1 MLNLLRM
8 DLYRIVH
15 SKSFYICFGA
25 LILCNF
31 MTFGILL
38 LLTNP
43 TLRDLVMQ
51 YGAELSAGSDQIK
64 EALSTASILEVY
76 RQGTIGGGLFSVS
89 TGILAS
95 LFTCTDFDCGFIK
108 NIMAAHENKWDYI
121 LSKMCSL
128 ILINLLY
135 LVGSFITLLPL
146 NLISGGVFAWSSTA
160 DILFYLFSAWMVTNG
175 LSALTMLICIVT
187 RSKAAGIAGAICLNG
202 GLIVMILNALLGL
215 FGLQWLTKYSLYVN
229 LASLP
234 SSFEGNY
241 SLQACITGLVF
252 LVIYTVIS
260 KIVLTRRDI

>member
-8 DLYRIVH
+8 DLYRIFR

-25 LILCNF
+25 LILCNLL
-31 MTFGILL
+31 TFGILL

-43 TLRDLVMQ
+43 TLKELIMQ
-51 YGAELSAGSDQIK
+51 YGAEFSAGSEQIK
-64 EALSTASILEVY
+64 EALSGTSILEVF
-76 RQGTIGGGLFSVS
+76 RQGTIGGGLFSVT
-89 TGILAS
+89 TGVLAS
-95 LFTCTDFDCGFIK
+95 LFICTDFDCGFIK
-108 NIMAAHENKWDYI
+108 NIVAAHENKWDYI
-121 LSKMCSL
+121 LSKICSL
-128 ILINLLY
+128 VLINLLY
-135 LVGSFITLLPL
+135 LAGSFLSILPL
-146 NLISGGVFAWSSTA
+146 NLISGGIFAWSYTG
-160 DILFYLFSAWMVTNG
+160 DILFYLFSSWMVTNG

-202 GLIVMILNALLGL
+202 GLIVMIVNTLLGL
-215 FGLQWLTKYSLYVN
+215 FGLQWLTKYSLYIN